1 MQFKRKLNT
10 CGKLDQKL
18 TKKLTINM
26 LIKTSVKTQLLKKD
40 SVKTLLNE

>member
-26 LIKTSVKTQLLKKD
+26 LKKTSLKTLLKKD
-40 SVKTLLNE
+40 GVKILFNE

>member
-26 LIKTSVKTQLLKKD
+26 LKQTSLKTLLKKD
-40 SVKTLLNE
+40 GVKILLNE

>member
-26 LIKTSVKTQLLKKD
+26 LKKTSLKTLLKKD
-40 SVKTLLNE
+40 GVKILLNE